1 MVNSPS
7 TNTESG
13 ESDKGGN
20 SITKE
25 LHAIIEA
32 FAKIKEDGKTAAL
45 ATVVKVKGSTYRQPG
60 ARMLITPN
68 GQMVGAI
75 SGGCLENDVF
85 ERAQKVMVSGESA
98 LVTYDTTSNEDIVW
112 GLGLGCNGVV
122 QVLIEPLD
130 HRAEPNYISFLAECL
145 SRCDTGVVATVFHTE
160 GEIASKIGSRM
171 MLGQDGKAIS
181 DIKDIDLD
189 RIVIKDACE
198 ALCDGRSKVKEYQL
212 LSGKAEVLIEAI
224 QPPVMLVILG
234 AGNDA
239 IPVVCFAKELGWH
252 VTVVDSRPAYA
263 TLERFPLA
271 DVIALSR
278 PETAYEYVH
287 LNARTAVVVMTHNYL
302 HDLTLLKTLMPFP
315 LRYLGILGPKSRT
328 KRLLQKLMD
337 EGVSIA
343 EKNLNHLYSPIGLDI
358 GTDTPE
364 EIALSIVAEIKAVL
378 ADRSGGSLRERKGP
392 IHSRMYEDR

>member
-1 MVNSPS
+1 
-7 TNTESG
+7 
-13 ESDKGGN
+13 
-20 SITKE
+20 
-25 LHAIIEA
+25 
-32 FAKIKEDGKTAAL
+32 
-45 ATVVKVKGSTYRQPG
+45 
-60 ARMLITPN
+60 
-68 GQMVGAI
+68 
-75 SGGCLENDVF
+75 
-85 ERAQKVMVSGESA
+85 
-98 LVTYDTTSNEDIVW
+98 
-112 GLGLGCNGVV
+112 
-122 QVLIEPLD
+122 
-130 HRAEPNYISFLAECL
+130 
-145 SRCDTGVVATVFHTE
+145 
-160 GEIASKIGSRM
+160 M

-198 ALCDGRSKVKEYQL
+198 ALCDGRSKAKEYEL

-224 QPPVMLVILG
+224 QPPVMLVIFG